1 MALLTDFGYT
11 SEQKMMRESLL
22 KLAQKELPVEKIRQL
37 DDEGLW
43 PKQAYDALAK
53 AGWLGLP
60 YPEEYGGLNG
70 SYKDLAILLETL
82 SYHYAC
88 LGTTYMT
95 SAIYA
100 GLQLLHNGSEKL
112 KREYMMP
119 MIEGKIYLAFALT
132 EPQTGSDAAAIK
144 TCAIRKD
151 GDYVLSGQ
159 KWFITSAHVADYL
172 VVVAKTDPSAQPVHK
187 GFSIFLVDTK
197 AKGVS
202 MLPIKTMGRHTTHT
216 NQVYF
221 DDVRI
226 PAENLIGEENRGW
239 KLLMRGLDLERMAI
253 AACGAGNA
261 QHAID
266 IAQDYATQRI
276 QFGVPISSHQ
286 VIQHKLADMRI
297 KAELA
302 RLVTYRTAEMLD
314 AGADTRMETAIA
326 KIVATDCDFEC
337 ANIGMQIMGG
347 AGYSME
353 HDMQRLFRDSR
364 LGPIGGGSNEIQRNI
379 MAKLMGLV

>member
-1 MALLTDFGYT
+1 MPMLTDFGFT
-11 SEQKMMRESLL
+11 PEQKMMRESLL
-22 KLAQKELPVEKIRQL
+22 KLARTELPEEKIRIM
-37 DDEGLW
+37 DEEGGW
-43 PKQAYDALAK
+43 PKQAYDAMARD
-53 AGWLGLP
+53 GWLGLI

-70 SYKDLAILLETL
+70 TYKDLAVLLETL

-95 SAIYA
+95 SPIYA
-100 GLQLLHNGSEKL
+100 GLQLLHNGSEYL
-112 KREYMMP
+112 KRNYMQP
-119 MIEGKIYLAFALT
+119 MIEGKNYMAFALT

-144 TCAIRKD
+144 THAVKKG

-159 KWFITSAHVADYL
+159 KWFITSAHMADYL
-172 VVVAKTDPSAQPVHK
+172 VVVAKTDREAMPVHN
-187 GFSIFLVDTK
+187 GFSLFLVDAK
-197 AKGVS
+197 AHGVS
-202 MLPIKTMGRHTTHT
+202 MLPIRTMGRHTTHT
-216 NQVYF
+216 NQIYF
-221 DDVRI
+221 DEVRL
-226 PAENLIGEENRGW
+226 PADRLIGEENKGW
-239 KLLMRGLDLERMAI
+239 KTLMRGLNLERMAI

-266 IAQDYATQRI
+266 IAVDYAKERV

-302 RLVTYRTAEMLD
+302 RLVTFRTAEMLD
-314 AGADTRMETAIA
+314 AGEDTRMETAIA
-326 KIVATDCDFEC
+326 KIVATDCDFET
-337 ANIGMQIMGG
+337 ANIGIQVMGG

-364 LGPIGGGSNEIQRNI
+364 LGPLGGGSNEIQRNI
-379 MAKLMGLV
+379 MAKLMGL

>member
-1 MALLTDFGYT
+1 MPMLTDFGFT
-11 SEQKMMRESLL
+11 PEQKMMRESLL
-22 KLAQKELPVEKIRQL
+22 KLAQKELPPEEIRRL
-37 DDEGLW
+37 DDEGGW
-43 PKQAYDALAK
+43 PTQAYKALAD

-60 YPEEYGGLNG
+60 YPEEYGGLGG
-70 SYKDLAILLETL
+70 SYKDLAVLLETL

-95 SAIYA
+95 SVIYA
-100 GLQLLHNGSEKL
+100 GLQLLHNGSEQMKQDYL
-112 KREYMMP
+112 VP
-119 MIEGKIYLAFALT
+119 MIQGKIYLAFALT

-144 TCAIRKD
+144 THAVRRG
-151 GDYVLSGQ
+151 GDYVLTGQ
-159 KWFITSAHVADYL
+159 KWFITSAHVADHL
-172 VVVAKTDPSAQPVHK
+172 VVVAKTDTEALPVHN
-187 GFSIFLVDTK
+187 GFSIFLVDAK

-202 MLPIKTMGRHTTHT
+202 MLPIKTLGRHTTHT

-221 DDVRI
+221 DEVRV
-226 PAENLIGEENRGW
+226 PASNLIGEENRGW
-239 KLLMRGLDLERMAI
+239 KLLMRGLNLERMAI

-266 IAQDYATQRI
+266 IARDYATQRV

-302 RLVTYRTAEMLD
+302 RLVTFRTAEMMD
-314 AGADTRMETAIA
+314 AGEDTRMETAIA
-326 KIVATDCDFEC
+326 KIVATDCDFDN
-337 ANIGMQIMGG
+337 ANIGMQVMGG

-379 MAKLMGLV
+379 MAKLMGL

>member
-1 MALLTDFGYT
+1 MPMLTDFGFTY
-11 SEQKMMRESLL
+11 EQKMMRESLL
-22 KLAQKELPVEKIRQL
+22 RLAQKELPAEKIRQL
-37 DDEGLW
+37 DEDGAW
-43 PKQAYDALAK
+43 PREAYGALAR
-53 AGWLGLP
+53 AGWLGLC
-60 YPEEYGGLNG
+60 YPEEYGGMNG

-95 SAIYA
+95 SVIYA
-100 GLQLLHNGSEKL
+100 GLQLLHNGSEEL
-112 KREYMMP
+112 KRDYMVP
-119 MIEGKIYLAFALT
+119 MIKGDIYIAFALT
-132 EPQTGSDAAAIK
+132 EPQTGSDVAAIK
-144 TCAIRKD
+144 TRAVRKD
-151 GDYVLSGQ
+151 GDYVLTGQ

-172 VVVAKTDPSAQPVHK
+172 VVVAKTDPGAQPVHR
-187 GFSIFLVDTK
+187 GFSIFLVDAK
-197 AKGVS
+197 AEGVS

-221 DDVRI
+221 DEVRV
-226 PAENLIGEENRGW
+226 PAGNLIGEENRGW

-266 IAQDYATQRI
+266 IAQEYATQRI

-302 RLVTYRTAEMLD
+302 RLMTYRTAEMLD

-326 KIVATDCDFEC
+326 KIVATECDFEC
-337 ANIGMQIMGG
+337 ANIGMQVMGG

-379 MAKLMGLV
+379 ISKLMGLA

>member
-1 MALLTDFGYT
+1 MPMLTDFGFT
-11 SEQKMMRESLL
+11 PEQKMMRESLL
-22 KLAQKELPVEKIRQL
+22 KLARTELPDEKIRIM
-37 DDEGLW
+37 DEEGGW
-43 PKQAYDALAK
+43 PKQAYDAMARD
-53 AGWLGLP
+53 GWLGLI

-70 SYKDLAILLETL
+70 TYKDLAVLLETL

-95 SAIYA
+95 SPIYA
-100 GLQLLHNGSEKL
+100 GLQLLHNGSEYL
-112 KREYMMP
+112 KRNYMQP
-119 MIEGKIYLAFALT
+119 MLEGKNYMAFALT
-132 EPQTGSDAAAIK
+132 EPQTGSDAAAITTHAVK
-144 TCAIRKD
+144 KG

-159 KWFITSAHVADYL
+159 KWFITSAHMADYL
-172 VVVAKTDPSAQPVHK
+172 VVVAKTDREAMPVHN
-187 GFSIFLVDTK
+187 GFSLFLVDAK

-202 MLPIKTMGRHTTHT
+202 MLPIRTMGRHTTHT
-216 NQVYF
+216 NQIYF
-221 DDVRI
+221 DEVRL
-226 PAENLIGEENRGW
+226 PADRLIGEENKGW
-239 KLLMRGLDLERMAI
+239 KTLMRGLNLERMAI

-266 IAQDYATQRI
+266 IAVDYAKQRV

-302 RLVTYRTAEMLD
+302 RLVTFRTAEMLD
-314 AGADTRMETAIA
+314 AGEDTRMETAIA
-326 KIVATDCDFEC
+326 KIVATDCDFETT
-337 ANIGMQIMGG
+337 NIGMQVMGG

-379 MAKLMGLV
+379 MAKLMGL

>member
-1 MALLTDFGYT
+1 MPMLTDFGFT
-11 SEQKMMRESLL
+11 TEQKMMRESLL

-37 DDEGLW
+37 DEEGGW
-43 PKQAYDALAK
+43 PKDAYDALAK

-60 YPEEYGGLNG
+60 YPEEYGGLGG
-70 SYKDLAILLETL
+70 SYKDLAVLLETL

-112 KREYMMP
+112 KRDYMVP

-144 TCAIRKD
+144 THAVRKG
-151 GDYVLSGQ
+151 GDYVLTGQ
-159 KWFITSAHVADYL
+159 KWFITSAHMADHL
-172 VVVAKTDPSAQPVHK
+172 VVVAKTDPAAQPVHK
-187 GFSIFLVDTK
+187 GFSIFLVDAK

-202 MLPIKTMGRHTTHT
+202 MLPIRTMGRHTTHT

-221 DDVRI
+221 DEVRV

-266 IAQDYATQRI
+266 IAQEYAMQRV

-314 AGADTRMETAIA
+314 SGADTRMETAIA

-379 MAKLMGLV
+379 MAKLMGLS

>member
-1 MALLTDFGYT
+1 MLTDFGFT
-11 SEQKMMRESLL
+11 PEQKMMRESLL
-22 KLAQKELPVEKIRQL
+22 KLAQSELPPHKIREM
-37 DDEGLW
+37 DEQGGW
-43 PKQAYDALAK
+43 PEQAYQAMAK

-60 YPEEYGGLNG
+60 YPEAYGGLEG
-70 SYKDLAILLETL
+70 SYKDLAVLLETL

-95 SAIYA
+95 SVIYS
-100 GLQLLHNGSEKL
+100 GLQLLHNGSEQL
-112 KREYMMP
+112 KRDYLVP
-119 MIEGKIYLAFALT
+119 MIAGQIYIAFALT
-132 EPQTGSDAAAIK
+132 EPQTGSDAAAIR
-144 TCAIRKD
+144 THARRS
-151 GDYVLSGQ
+151 GDDYLLSGQ
-159 KWFITSAHVADYL
+159 KWFITSAHMADHL
-172 VVVAKTDPSAQPVHK
+172 VVVAKTDPAAQPVHN
-187 GFSIFLVDTK
+187 GFSLFLVDAR

-216 NQVYF
+216 NQIFF
-221 DDVRI
+221 DDVRV
-226 PAENLIGEENRGW
+226 PASHLIGEENRGW
-239 KLLMRGLDLERMAI
+239 KLLMRGLNLERMAI

-266 IAQDYATQRI
+266 IAQDYALQRV
-276 QFGVPISSHQ
+276 QFGVPIASHQ

-337 ANIGMQIMGG
+337 ADIGMQVMGG

-379 MAKLMGLV
+379 IAKLMGL

>member
-1 MALLTDFGYT
+1 MLTDFGFT
-11 SEQKMMRESLL
+11 PEQKMMRESLL
-22 KLAQKELPVEKIRQL
+22 KLAQRELPHEKIRIM
-37 DDEGLW
+37 DEEGGW
-43 PKQAYDALAK
+43 PKDAYDAMARD
-53 AGWLGLP
+53 GWLGLI

-70 SYKDLAILLETL
+70 TYKDLAVLLETL

-95 SAIYA
+95 SPIYA
-100 GLQLLHNGSEKL
+100 GLQLLHNGSEYL
-112 KREYMMP
+112 KRNYMQP
-119 MIEGKIYLAFALT
+119 MIEGKNYMAFALT

-144 TCAIRKD
+144 THAVKKG

-159 KWFITSAHVADYL
+159 KWFITSAHMADYL
-172 VVVAKTDPSAQPVHK
+172 VVVAKTDREAMPVHN
-187 GFSIFLVDTK
+187 GFSLFLVDAK

-202 MLPIKTMGRHTTHT
+202 MLPIRTMGRHTTHT
-216 NQVYF
+216 NQIYF
-221 DDVRI
+221 DEVRL
-226 PAENLIGEENRGW
+226 PADRLIGEENKGW
-239 KLLMRGLDLERMAI
+239 KTLMRGLNLERMAI

-266 IAQDYATQRI
+266 IAVDYAKERV

-302 RLVTYRTAEMLD
+302 RLVTFRTAEMLD
-314 AGADTRMETAIA
+314 AGEDTRMETAIA
-326 KIVATDCDFEC
+326 KIVATDCDFET
-337 ANIGMQIMGG
+337 ANIGMQVMGG

-353 HDMQRLFRDSR
+353 NDMQRLFRDSR
-364 LGPIGGGSNEIQRNI
+364 LGPLGGGSNEIQRNI
-379 MAKLMGLV
+379 MAKLMGL

>member
-1 MALLTDFGYT
+1 MPMLTDFGFT
-11 SEQKMMRESLL
+11 PEQKMMRESLL
-22 KLAQKELPVEKIRQL
+22 KLAQRELPHEKIRIM
-37 DDEGLW
+37 DEEGGW
-43 PKQAYDALAK
+43 PKDAYDAMARD
-53 AGWLGLP
+53 GWLGLI

-70 SYKDLAILLETL
+70 TYKDLAVLLETL

-95 SAIYA
+95 SPIYA
-100 GLQLLHNGSEKL
+100 GLQLLHNGSEYL
-112 KREYMMP
+112 KRNYMQP
-119 MIEGKIYLAFALT
+119 MIEGKNYMAFALT

-144 TCAIRKD
+144 THAVKKG

-159 KWFITSAHVADYL
+159 KWFITSAHMADYL
-172 VVVAKTDPSAQPVHK
+172 VVVAKTDREAMPVHN
-187 GFSIFLVDTK
+187 GFSLFLVDAK

-202 MLPIKTMGRHTTHT
+202 MLPIRTMGRHTTHT
-216 NQVYF
+216 NQIYF
-221 DDVRI
+221 DEVRL
-226 PAENLIGEENRGW
+226 PADRLIGEENKGW
-239 KLLMRGLDLERMAI
+239 KTLMRGLNLERMAI

-266 IAQDYATQRI
+266 IAVDYAKERV

-302 RLVTYRTAEMLD
+302 RLVTFRTAEMLD
-314 AGADTRMETAIA
+314 AGEDTRMETAIA
-326 KIVATDCDFEC
+326 KIVATDCDFET
-337 ANIGMQIMGG
+337 ANIGMQVMGG

-353 HDMQRLFRDSR
+353 NDMQRLFRDSR
-364 LGPIGGGSNEIQRNI
+364 LGPLGGGSNEIQRNI
-379 MAKLMGLV
+379 MAKLMGL

>member
-1 MALLTDFGYT
+1 MPMLTDFGFT
-11 SEQKMMRESLL
+11 AEQKMMRESLL
-22 KLAQKELPVEKIRQL
+22 KLAESELPQAKIRQL
-37 DDEGLW
+37 DEEGGW
-43 PKQAYDALAK
+43 PKDAYDAMARD
-53 AGWLGLP
+53 GWLGLI

-70 SYKDLAILLETL
+70 TYKDLAVLLETL

-95 SAIYA
+95 SPIYA
-100 GLQLLHNGSEKL
+100 GLQLLHNGSEYL
-112 KREYMMP
+112 KRNYMQP
-119 MIEGKIYLAFALT
+119 MLEGKNYMAFALT

-144 TCAIRKD
+144 THAVKKG

-159 KWFITSAHVADYL
+159 KWFITSAHMADYI
-172 VVVAKTDPSAQPVHK
+172 VVVAKTDREAMPVHG
-187 GFSIFLVDTK
+187 GFSLFLVDAK

-202 MLPIKTMGRHTTHT
+202 MLPIRTLGRHTTHT
-216 NQVYF
+216 NQIYF
-221 DDVRI
+221 DEVRI
-226 PAENLIGEENRGW
+226 PADRLIGEENKGW
-239 KLLMRGLDLERMAI
+239 KTLMRGLNLERMAI

-266 IAQDYATQRI
+266 IARDYATARV

-302 RLVTYRTAEMLD
+302 RLVTFRTAEMLD
-314 AGADTRMETAIA
+314 AGEDARMETAIA
-326 KIVATDCDFEC
+326 KIVATDCDFDTV
-337 ANIGMQIMGG
+337 NIGMQVMGG

-379 MAKLMGLV
+379 MAKLMGL

>member
-1 MALLTDFGYT
+1 MPMLTDFGFT
-11 SEQKMMRESLL
+11 PEQKMMRESLL
-22 KLAQKELPVEKIRQL
+22 KLAERELPHEKIRQM
-37 DDEGLW
+37 DEEGGW
-43 PKQAYDALAK
+43 PKDAYDAMARD
-53 AGWLGLP
+53 GWLGLI

-70 SYKDLAILLETL
+70 TYKDLAVLLETL

-95 SAIYA
+95 SPIYA
-100 GLQLLHNGSEKL
+100 GLQLLHNGSEYL
-112 KREYMMP
+112 KRNYMQP
-119 MIEGKIYLAFALT
+119 MLKGKNYMAFALT
-132 EPQTGSDAAAIK
+132 EPQTGSDASAIK
-144 TCAIRKD
+144 THAVKK
-151 GDYVLSGQ
+151 GSDYVLSGQ
-159 KWFITSAHVADYL
+159 KWFITSAHMADYI
-172 VVVAKTDPSAQPVHK
+172 VVVAKTDREAMPVHN
-187 GFSIFLVDTK
+187 GFSMFLVDAK

-202 MLPIKTMGRHTTHT
+202 MLPIRTLGRHTTHT
-216 NQVYF
+216 NQIYF
-221 DDVRI
+221 DEVRL
-226 PAENLIGEENRGW
+226 PADRLIGEENKGW
-239 KLLMRGLDLERMAI
+239 KTLMRGLNLERMAI

-266 IAQDYATQRI
+266 IARDYATQRV

-302 RLVTYRTAEMLD
+302 RLVTFRTAEMLD
-314 AGADTRMETAIA
+314 AGEDTRMETAIA
-326 KIVATDCDFEC
+326 KIVATDCDFEA
-337 ANIGMQIMGG
+337 ANIGMQVMGG

-379 MAKLMGLV
+379 MAKLMGL